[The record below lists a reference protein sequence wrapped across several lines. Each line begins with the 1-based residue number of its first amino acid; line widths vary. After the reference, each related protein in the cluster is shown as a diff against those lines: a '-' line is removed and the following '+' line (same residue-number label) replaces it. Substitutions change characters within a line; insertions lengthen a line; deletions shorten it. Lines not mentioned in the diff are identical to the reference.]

1 MRCKVTALLRNIK
14 HFHEVSFPGH
24 LISLCRTAICAPVH
38 RAFTLARIYIMY
50 RARAKRHAGI
60 RAHSC
65 TPIRAKPTRWT
76 QIGHIFQANAFKS
89 QEKCVILRENYE
101 ANIKTSL

>member
-14 HFHEVSFPGH
+14 HFREVSFPGL
-24 LISLCRTAICAPVH
+24 LISLYRTSIYAPVP
-38 RAFTLARIYIMY
+38 RTIALARIYIMY
-50 RARAKRHAGI
+50 LRKTRRHAGI
-60 RAHSC
+60 RTLSC
-65 TPIRAKPTRWT
+65 TPIQVKLTRCT
-76 QIGHIFQANAFKS
+76 LIGHIFRANAFTS

>member
-14 HFHEVSFPGH
+14 HFREVSFPGL
-24 LISLCRTAICAPVH
+24 LISLYRTSICAPVP
-38 RAFTLARIYIMY
+38 RTIALARIYIMY
-50 RARAKRHAGI
+50 RARAKWHAGI
-60 RAHSC
+60 RTHSC
-65 TPIRAKPTRWT
+65 TPIQGKLTRRT
-76 QIGHIFQANAFKS
+76 QIGHIFRANAFTS

>member
-14 HFHEVSFPGH
+14 HFLEVSFSMP
-24 LISLCRTAICAPVH
+24 LISLCRTPDCAPVP
-38 RAFTLARIYIMY
+38 RTIALARIYIMY
-50 RARAKRHAGI
+50 LRKTRQHAGI
-60 RAHSC
+60 RTHSC
-65 TPIRAKPTRWT
+65 TPIQGKLTRRT
-76 QIGHIFQANAFKS
+76 QIGHIFRANAFTS

>member
-1 MRCKVTALLRNIK
+1 
-14 HFHEVSFPGH
+14 
-24 LISLCRTAICAPVH
+24 
-38 RAFTLARIYIMY
+38 MY

-76 QIGHIFQANAFKS
+76 QIGHIFQANTFKS

>member
-14 HFHEVSFPGH
+14 HFLEVSFPGL
-24 LISLCRTAICAPVH
+24 LISLCRTSICAPVP
-38 RAFTLARIYIMY
+38 RTIALARIYIMY
-50 RARAKRHAGI
+50 LRKTRRHAGI
-60 RAHSC
+60 RTHSC
-65 TPIRAKPTRWT
+65 APIQGKLTRRT
-76 QIGHIFQANAFKS
+76 QIGHIFRANAFTS

>member
-14 HFHEVSFPGH
+14 HFREVSFPGL
-24 LISLCRTAICAPVH
+24 LISLYRTSICAPVP
-38 RAFTLARIYIMY
+38 RTIALARIYIMY
-50 RARAKRHAGI
+50 LRKTRRHAGI

-65 TPIRAKPTRWT
+65 TPIRAKLTRRT
-76 QIGHIFQANAFKS
+76 QIGHIFRANAFTS

>member
-14 HFHEVSFPGH
+14 HFREVSFPGL
-24 LISLCRTAICAPVH
+24 LISLYRTSICAPVP
-38 RAFTLARIYIMY
+38 RTIALARIYIMY
-50 RARAKRHAGI
+50 LRKTRRHAGI
-60 RAHSC
+60 RTHSC
-65 TPIRAKPTRWT
+65 TPIRAKPTRRT
-76 QIGHIFQANAFKS
+76 QIGHIFRANAFTS

>member
-14 HFHEVSFPGH
+14 HFREVSFPGS
-24 LISLCRTAICAPVH
+24 LISLCWTAICATTH
-38 RAFTLARIYIMY
+38 RAFALARIYILY
-50 RARAKRHAGI
+50 RARARRHAGI
-60 RAHSC
+60 RTHPC
-65 TPIRAKPTRWT
+65 TPIRAKLTRRT
-76 QIGHIFQANAFKS
+76 QIDHIFQANAFKS